1 MKKLLVFLLLLPLFS
16 ATCYAEELYDDAA
29 EDLGLYSVENEL
41 QGEEKEII
49 GELDLGGSYDTGGAL
64 SRLFKSLLE
73 KFSAGLKEELKSVF
87 AVAAISV
94 FCAAGMSVCAE
105 KGMGEYISMAA
116 CVAVAAMAAGSMD
129 GIVSTAVSALN
140 RLSDYSKA
148 AMPAVFSAAAACG
161 AVVSSPAKY
170 AAVCLSLDVLMSV
183 SQKLVI
189 PLIYCYI
196 AISITNSVSP
206 NSLLSAAGR
215 VVKWTATTVMTGLTI
230 VFSAY
235 IGLTGLI
242 TGSTDATAVKTA
254 KTVISSS
261 LPVVG
266 GIISDAAAVVLSAAS
281 VIKNS
286 AGVFCLV
293 AVCALCA
300 GPFAMLSVKV
310 FLFKISAAVADMI
323 PGGRLSGLLND
334 IGTAMS
340 MLLGLVGCCGIMLFF
355 SFMAAIKVV
364 AA

>member
-16 ATCYAEELYDDAA
+16 TTCYAEELYDDAA
-29 EDLGLYSVENEL
+29 DDLGLYSVENEL

-105 KGMGEYISMAA
+105 KGMGDYISMAA

-129 GIVSTAVSALN
+129 GIVSSAVSALN

-206 NSLLSAAGR
+206 NSLLSTAGR

-266 GIISDAAAVVLSAAS
+266 GIISDAAAVVLSAAA

>member
-1 MKKLLVFLLLLPLFS
+1 MKKLLAILLIIPFFS
-16 ATCYAEELYDDAA
+16 ATCYAEELYDSAA
-29 EDLGLYSVENEL
+29 EDLGVYAVEEGL
-41 QGEEKEII
+41 SQEEREIS
-49 GELDLGGSYDTGGAL
+49 GELELSGDYDTGGAL
-64 SRLFKSLLE
+64 SRLWKSLLE
-73 KFSAGLKEELKSVF
+73 KISTEIKAELKSVF

-94 FCAAGMSVCAE
+94 FCAVGMSVCAE

-116 CVAVAAMAAGSMD
+116 CVAVSAVLAGSMD
-129 GIVSTAVSALN
+129 GIVSSATSALN

-170 AAVCLSLDVLMSV
+170 AAVCLALDVLMSV
-183 SQKLVI
+183 AQKLII
-189 PLIYCYI
+189 PLIYCFI
-196 AISITNSVSP
+196 AISITGSISP
-206 NSLLSAAGR
+206 NSLLSTAGR

-230 VFSAY
+230 AFSAY

-281 VIKNS
+281 IIKNS

-323 PGGRLSGLLND
+323 PGGRLSALLND

-340 MLLGLVGCCGIMLFF
+340 MLLGLVGCCGIMLFI

>member
-1 MKKLLVFLLLLPLFS
+1 MKKLLAFLLVIPLFTT
-16 ATCYAEELYDDAA
+16 TCYAEELCENAA
-29 EDLGLYSVENEL
+29 ESLNIYAVEEEL
-41 QGEEKEII
+41 AAGEKEII
-49 GELDLGGSYDTGGAL
+49 GELELSGNYDTGGAL
-64 SRLFKSLLE
+64 SRLFKDFLE
-73 KFSAGLKEELKSVF
+73 NVGDTLKKELRSVF

-94 FCAAGMSVCAE
+94 LCAAGMSVCAE

-116 CVAVAAMAAGSMD
+116 CVAVAAMLAGSMD
-129 GIVSTAVSALN
+129 GIVSSATSALN

-148 AMPAVFSAAAACG
+148 AMPAVFSASAACG

-170 AAVCLSLDVLMSV
+170 AAVCLALDVLMSV

-189 PLIYCYI
+189 PLVYCYI
-196 AISITNSVSP
+196 AVAITGSISP
-206 NSLLSAAGR
+206 NPILRTAAR
-215 VVKWTATTVMTGLTI
+215 VVKWLATALMTGLTI
-230 VFSAY
+230 AFSAY

-242 TGSTDATAVKTA
+242 TGSTDAAAVKTA

-266 GIISDAAAVVLSAAS
+266 GIISDAASVVLSAAS
-281 VIKNS
+281 IIKNS

-300 GPFAMLSVKV
+300 GPFAILSVKT
-310 FLFKISAAVADMI
+310 FLFKVSAAIADMI
-323 PGGRLSGLLND
+323 PGGRLSALLND

-340 MLLGLVGCCGIMLFF
+340 MLLGLVGCCGIMLFI

-364 AA
+364 AV

>member
-1 MKKLLVFLLLLPLFS
+1 M
-16 ATCYAEELYDDAA
+16 
-29 EDLGLYSVENEL
+29 
-41 QGEEKEII
+41 
-49 GELDLGGSYDTGGAL
+49 
-64 SRLFKSLLE
+64 
-73 KFSAGLKEELKSVF
+73 
-87 AVAAISV
+87 
-94 FCAAGMSVCAE
+94 
-105 KGMGEYISMAA
+105 
-116 CVAVAAMAAGSMD
+116 
-129 GIVSTAVSALN
+129 
-140 RLSDYSKA
+140 
-148 AMPAVFSAAAACG
+148 
-161 AVVSSPAKY
+161 SSPAKY
-170 AAVCLSLDVLMSV
+170 AAVCLALDVLMSV
-183 SQKLVI
+183 AQKLII
-189 PLIYCYI
+189 PLIYCFI
-196 AISITNSVSP
+196 AISITGSISP
-206 NSLLSAAGR
+206 NSLLCTAGR

-230 VFSAY
+230 AFSAY

-281 VIKNS
+281 IIKNS

-323 PGGRLSGLLND
+323 PGGRLSALLND

-340 MLLGLVGCCGIMLFF
+340 MLLGLVGCCGIMLFI

>member
-16 ATCYAEELYDDAA
+16 TTCYAEELYDDAA
-29 EDLGLYSVENEL
+29 EDLGLYSVEDGL
-41 QGEEKEII
+41 QGDEKEII

-129 GIVSTAVSALN
+129 GIISTAVSSLN

-196 AISITNSVSP
+196 AISITGSVSP
-206 NSLLSAAGR
+206 NSLLSTAGR